1 VSAEQHHKRSL
12 GVRDMTL
19 FTVSAILLLDT
30 LAASASI
37 GVSSITWWV
46 LLGVLFFIPYGLI
59 SAELGTTY
67 PEQGGI
73 YAWVRDAFGARWG
86 TRVTWLYWLN
96 TAIWNGAILV
106 LFAGV
111 FSQIFLPD
119 LGLGAKLAMAIGLN
133 WLVVLITT
141 FSLNVGKWVPNVG
154 AAIKVIAFAALVAG
168 GIAFATR
175 ENVEL
180 ANDFTWWSFVPEWG
194 ASSTYISTIIYGM
207 LGFELVCSASDEM
220 KDPVR
225 DVPRAILWS
234 GIIIFLAYVLGTF
247 AILAAV
253 PVGDIDLV
261 EGLVDTL
268 RLLFGSSALGVT
280 AAFVL
285 SIMVMLTFF
294 SNCVTWAIGCCRA
307 ATEAAIDGELPRFLG
322 KEHARHGTPVGSAVV
337 MGIITTVILGGYG
350 FLATSNED
358 LFWNLF
364 ASSAVLF
371 LLPYLGAIGSFWYA
385 RVHDADRPRPFRVPG
400 GMPVASIISIVCIGL
415 LLLTILLFMYV
426 PGEGLNLLVVSV
438 GIGSILLGEAMMH
451 LAERENLSAGLERN
465 TE

>member
-1 VSAEQHHKRSL
+1 MNEPHHHKRSL

-37 GVSSITWWV
+37 GVSSITWWI
-46 LLGVLFFIPYGLI
+46 LLGILFFIPYGLI

-73 YAWVRDAFGARWG
+73 YAWVRDAFGPRWG

-106 LFAGV
+106 LLAGV
-111 FSQIFLPD
+111 FAQIFLPD
-119 LGLGAKLAMAIGLN
+119 LGLGAKLAMAIALN

-141 FSLNVGKWVPNVG
+141 FSLNIGKWVPNAG
-154 AAIKVIAFAALVAG
+154 AAIKVTAFAALIAG
-168 GIAFATR
+168 GIAFTMR
-175 ENVEL
+175 DNVRL
-180 ANDFTWWSFVPEWG
+180 ANDFSAWSFVPEWG
-194 ASSTYISTIIYGM
+194 ASAAYISTIIYGM
-207 LGFELVCSASDEM
+207 LGFELVCSASAEM
-220 KDPVR
+220 KNPVR

-234 GIIIFLAYVLGTF
+234 GIVIFLAYVLGTF
-247 AILAAV
+247 AILAAI
-253 PVGDIDLV
+253 PVENIDLV

-268 RLLFGSSALGVT
+268 RQLFGESPLGIS

-285 SIMVMLTFF
+285 GIMVMLTFF

-307 ATEAAIDGELPRFLG
+307 ATEAAIDGKLPRFLASEH
-322 KEHARHGTPVGSAVV
+322 KEYGTPVGSAVV
-337 MGIITTVILGGYG
+337 MGIITTLILLGYG
-350 FLATSNED
+350 VLATSNED

-371 LLPYLGAIGSFWYA
+371 LLPYLGAIGSFWYMRKA
-385 RVHDADRPRPFRVPG
+385 DADRPRPFRVPG
-400 GMPVASIISIVCIGL
+400 GTPFATTITVVCIGL
-415 LLLTILLFMYV
+415 LLMTILLFMYV
-426 PGEGLNLLVVSV
+426 PGEGFNWLVVSV
-438 GIGSILLGEAMMH
+438 AIGSILLGEAMMR
-451 LAERENLSAGLERN
+451 LAERETA
-465 TE
+465 

>member
-1 VSAEQHHKRSL
+1 VSNKHHHKRSL
-12 GVRDMTL
+12 GVGDMTL

-46 LLGVLFFIPYGLI
+46 LLAILFFIPYGLI

-86 TRVTWLYWLN
+86 TRATWLYWLN

-111 FSQIFLPD
+111 FSQLFMPGMS
-119 LGLGAKLAMAIGLN
+119 LGVKLAMAIVLN

-154 AAIKVIAFAALVAG
+154 AAIKMIAFLALIIG
-168 GIAFATR
+168 GIAFAMRGDTTF
-175 ENVEL
+175 
-180 ANDFTWWSFVPEWG
+180 ANDFSLWAFVPEWG
-194 ASSTYISTIIYGM
+194 ASATYISTIIYGM
-207 LGFELVCSASDEM
+207 LGFELICSASKEM
-220 KDPVR
+220 NNPVR

-234 GIIIFLAYVLGTF
+234 GIAIFLAYLLGTF

-253 PVGDIDLV
+253 PIDEIDLV
-261 EGLVDTL
+261 EGLVDTF
-268 RLLFGSSALGVT
+268 RQLFGNSALGVS
-280 AAFVL
+280 AAFL
-285 SIMVMLTFF
+285 LGILVMLTFF

-322 KEHARHGTPVGSAVV
+322 KEHPKHGTPVGSAVA
-337 MGIITTVILGGYG
+337 MGLFTTLMLLAYG

-358 LFWNLF
+358 LFWDLF

-371 LLPYLGAIGSFWYA
+371 LLPYIGAVGAFWYA
-385 RVHDADRPRPFRVPG
+385 RRHDAERPRPFRVPG
-400 GMPVASIISIVCIGL
+400 GMPFATLISIVCIGL
-415 LLLTILLFMYV
+415 LLMTVLLFMYV
-426 PGEGLNLLVVSV
+426 PGEGFNGLVVTV
-438 GIGSILLGEAMMH
+438 AVLSILLGEAMIF
-451 LAERENLSAGLERN
+451 LAEHQKRS
-465 TE
+465 

>member
-1 VSAEQHHKRSL
+1 MSNKHHHKRSL
-12 GVRDMTL
+12 GVGDMTL

-46 LLGVLFFIPYGLI
+46 LLAILFFIPYGLI

-86 TRVTWLYWLN
+86 TRATWLYWLN

-111 FSQIFLPD
+111 FSQLFMPGMS
-119 LGLGAKLAMAIGLN
+119 LGVKLAIAIGLN

-154 AAIKVIAFAALVAG
+154 ATIKMIAFIALIVG
-168 GIAFATR
+168 GIAFAMRPDTA
-175 ENVEL
+175 L
-180 ANDFTWWSFVPEWG
+180 ANDFSLWSFVPEWG
-194 ASSTYISTIIYGM
+194 ASATYISTIIYGM
-207 LGFELVCSASDEM
+207 LGFELISSASKEM
-220 KDPVR
+220 NNPVR

-234 GIIIFLAYVLGTF
+234 GIAIFLAYLLGTF

-253 PVGDIDLV
+253 PIEDIDLV
-261 EGLVDTL
+261 EGLVDTF
-268 RLLFGSSALGVT
+268 RQLFGSTPLGVT
-280 AAFVL
+280 AAFL
-285 SIMVMLTFF
+285 LGILVMLTFF

-322 KEHARHGTPVGSAVV
+322 KEHPKHGTPVGSAVA
-337 MGIITTVILGGYG
+337 MGLLTTLMLLGYG

-358 LFWNLF
+358 LFWDLF

-371 LLPYLGAIGSFWYA
+371 LLPYIGAVGAFWYA
-385 RVHDADRPRPFRVPG
+385 RRRDAERPRPFRVPG
-400 GMPVASIISIVCIGL
+400 GMPFATVISIVCIGL
-415 LLLTILLFMYV
+415 LLMTVLLFMYV
-426 PGEGLNLLVVSV
+426 PGEGFNGLVVTV
-438 GIGSILLGEAMMH
+438 AVLSILLGEAMIF
-451 LAERENLSAGLERN
+451 LAEHQRRS
-465 TE
+465 

>member
-1 VSAEQHHKRSL
+1 MSEAHQHKRSL
-12 GVRDMTL
+12 GVGDMTL

-46 LLGVLFFIPYGLI
+46 LLGILFFIPYGLI

-111 FSQIFLPD
+111 FSQIFMPD
-119 LGLGAKLAMAIGLN
+119 LSLGAKLAIAIALN

-141 FSLNVGKWVPNVG
+141 LSLNIGKWVPNVG
-154 AAIKVIAFAALVAG
+154 ATIKVIAFAALVAG
-168 GIAFATR
+168 GIAFAMR
-175 ENVEL
+175 DDVQL
-180 ANDFTWWSFVPEWG
+180 ANDFSLWSFMPEWG
-194 ASSTYISTIIYGM
+194 ASATYISTIIYGM
-207 LGFELVCSASDEM
+207 LGFELVCSASAEM
-220 KDPVR
+220 KNPVR
-225 DVPRAILWS
+225 DVPRAIFWS

-253 PVGDIDLV
+253 PVDDIDLV
-261 EGLVDTL
+261 EGLVDTF
-268 RLLFGSSALGVT
+268 RQLFGESALGVV
-280 AAFVL
+280 AALVL
-285 SIMVMLTFF
+285 GVMVMLTFF

-307 ATEAAIDGELPRFLG
+307 ATEAAIDGELPKFLAS
-322 KEHARHGTPVGSAVV
+322 EHRKYGTPVGSAVV
-337 MGIITTVILGGYG
+337 LGVITTLILLCYG

-358 LFWNLF
+358 LFWDLF

-371 LLPYLGAIGSFWYA
+371 LLPYLGAVGAFWYMRRTDEA
-385 RVHDADRPRPFRVPG
+385 RPRPVRVPG
-400 GMPVASIISIVCIGL
+400 GMGFASLITVVCIVL
-415 LLLTILLFMYV
+415 LLMTVLLFMYV
-426 PGEGLNLLVVSV
+426 PGEGFNLQVVIV
-438 GIGSILLGEAMMH
+438 AIGSILVGEAMIL
-451 LAERENLSAGLERN
+451 LAEHENRQ
-465 TE
+465 

>member
-1 VSAEQHHKRSL
+1 
-12 GVRDMTL
+12 MTL

-46 LLGVLFFIPYGLI
+46 LLAILFFIPYGLI

-86 TRVTWLYWLN
+86 TRATWLYWLN

-111 FSQIFLPD
+111 FSQLFMPGMS
-119 LGLGAKLAMAIGLN
+119 LGVKLAIAIGLN

-154 AAIKVIAFAALVAG
+154 ATIKMIAFIALIVG
-168 GIAFATR
+168 GIAFAMRPDTTF
-175 ENVEL
+175 
-180 ANDFTWWSFVPEWG
+180 ANDFSLWSFVPEWG
-194 ASSTYISTIIYGM
+194 ASATYISTIIYGM
-207 LGFELVCSASDEM
+207 LGFELISSASKEM
-220 KDPVR
+220 NNPVR

-234 GIIIFLAYVLGTF
+234 GIAIFLAYLLGTF

-253 PVGDIDLV
+253 PIEDIDLV
-261 EGLVDTL
+261 EGLVDTF
-268 RLLFGSSALGVT
+268 RQLFGSTPLGVT
-280 AAFVL
+280 AAFL
-285 SIMVMLTFF
+285 LGILVMLTFF

-322 KEHARHGTPVGSAVV
+322 KEHPKHGTPVGSAIA
-337 MGIITTVILGGYG
+337 MGLFTTLMLLGYG

-358 LFWNLF
+358 LFWDLF

-371 LLPYLGAIGSFWYA
+371 LLPYIGAVGAFWFA
-385 RVHDADRPRPFRVPG
+385 RRRDAERPRPFRVPG
-400 GMPVASIISIVCIGL
+400 GMPFATVISIVCIGL
-415 LLLTILLFMYV
+415 LLMTVLLFMYV
-426 PGEGLNLLVVSV
+426 PGEGFNGLVVTV
-438 GIGSILLGEAMMH
+438 AVLSILLGEAMIF
-451 LAERENLSAGLERN
+451 LAEHQRRS
-465 TE
+465 

>member
-1 VSAEQHHKRSL
+1 LSNKHHHKRSL
-12 GVRDMTL
+12 GVGDMTL

-46 LLGVLFFIPYGLI
+46 LLAILFFIPYGLI

-86 TRVTWLYWLN
+86 TRATWLYWLN

-111 FSQIFLPD
+111 FSQLFMPGMS
-119 LGLGAKLAMAIGLN
+119 LGVKLAIAIGLN

-154 AAIKVIAFAALVAG
+154 ATIKMIAFIALIVG
-168 GIAFATR
+168 GIAFAMRPDTA
-175 ENVEL
+175 L
-180 ANDFTWWSFVPEWG
+180 ANDFSLWSFVPEWG
-194 ASSTYISTIIYGM
+194 ASATYISTIIYGM
-207 LGFELVCSASDEM
+207 LGFELISSASKEM
-220 KDPVR
+220 NNPVR

-234 GIIIFLAYVLGTF
+234 GIAIFLAYLLGTF

-253 PVGDIDLV
+253 PIEDIDLV
-261 EGLVDTL
+261 EGLVDTF
-268 RLLFGSSALGVT
+268 RQLFGSTPLGVT
-280 AAFVL
+280 AAFL
-285 SIMVMLTFF
+285 LGILVMLTFF

-322 KEHARHGTPVGSAVV
+322 KEHPKHGTPVGSAVA
-337 MGIITTVILGGYG
+337 MGLLTTLMLLGYG

-358 LFWNLF
+358 LFWDLF

-371 LLPYLGAIGSFWYA
+371 LLPYIGAVGAFWYA
-385 RVHDADRPRPFRVPG
+385 RRRDAERPRPFRVPG
-400 GMPVASIISIVCIGL
+400 GMPFATVISIVCIGL
-415 LLLTILLFMYV
+415 LLMTVLLFMYV
-426 PGEGLNLLVVSV
+426 PGEGFNGLVVTV
-438 GIGSILLGEAMMH
+438 AVLSILLGEAMIF
-451 LAERENLSAGLERN
+451 LAEHQRRS
-465 TE
+465 

>member
-1 VSAEQHHKRSL
+1 MNEPHQHKRSL

-37 GVSSITWWV
+37 GVSSITWWI
-46 LLGVLFFIPYGLI
+46 LLGILFFIPYGLI

-73 YAWVRDAFGARWG
+73 YAWVRDAFGPRWG

-111 FSQIFLPD
+111 FSQVFLPD
-119 LGLGAKLAMAIGLN
+119 LGLGAKLAMAIALN

-141 FSLNVGKWVPNVG
+141 FSLNIGKWVPNAG
-154 AAIKVIAFAALVAG
+154 AAIKLIAFAALIVG
-168 GIAFATR
+168 GVAFAMR
-175 ENVEL
+175 DDVRL
-180 ANDFTWWSFVPEWG
+180 ANDFSAWSFVPEWG
-194 ASSTYISTIIYGM
+194 ASATYISTIIYGM
-207 LGFELVCSASDEM
+207 LGFELVCSASEEM

-234 GIIIFLAYVLGTF
+234 GIVIFLAYVLGTF
-247 AILAAV
+247 AILAAI
-253 PVGDIDLV
+253 PVENIDLV

-268 RLLFGSSALGVT
+268 RQLFGESALGVG

-285 SIMVMLTFF
+285 GIMVMLTFF

-307 ATEAAIDGELPRFLG
+307 ATEAAIDGELPKFLASEH
-322 KEHARHGTPVGSAVV
+322 KEYGTPVGSAVV
-337 MGIITTVILGGYG
+337 MGIITTLILLCYG
-350 FLATSNED
+350 LLATSNED

-371 LLPYLGAIGSFWYA
+371 LLPYLGAIASFLYM
-385 RVHDADRPRPFRVPG
+385 RRFDPGTPRPFRVPG
-400 GMPVASIISIVCIGL
+400 GMPFATTITLVCIGL
-415 LLLTILLFMYV
+415 LLMTILLFMYV
-426 PGEGLNLLVVSV
+426 PGEGFNWLVVSV
-438 GIGSILLGEAMMH
+438 AIGSILLGEAMMR
-451 LAERENLSAGLERN
+451 LAERGTA
-465 TE
+465 